1 MTLLDLATLASGV
14 SDVLA
19 WTRHLFALSSLP
31 SRPHWHFRHRKLDI
45 GHGWLRYETE
55 TVSRSEPRRAAIP
68 KSAARQQTPS
78 KRPGPKCCRND
89 RTAPTA
95 LLP

>member
-1 MTLLDLATLASGV
+1 MSLLDLATLASGV

-19 WTRHLFALSSLP
+19 WTRHLFALRSP
-31 SRPHWHFRHRKLDI
+31 PPHPHWRFRRRKLDI

-55 TVSRSEPRRAAIP
+55 TASRSEPRRAAIP
-68 KSAARQQTPS
+68 KSAARRQTPS
-78 KRPGPKCCRND
+78 PHPSPKCCRHG
-89 RTAPTA
+89 RKAPAA